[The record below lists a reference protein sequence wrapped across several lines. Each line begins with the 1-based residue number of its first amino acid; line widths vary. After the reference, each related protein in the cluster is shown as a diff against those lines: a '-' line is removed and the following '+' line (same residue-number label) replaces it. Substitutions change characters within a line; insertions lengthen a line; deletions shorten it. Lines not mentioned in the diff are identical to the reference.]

1 MKKTVCLMLAM
12 MLCLASVPALAAGK
26 LNVTQENYHFVVSY
40 GRYVYAYAKVENS
53 GDRPI
58 KVNAGVLE
66 IYDENGDV
74 LSSTDYHNAYAT
86 YLQPGEYT
94 YVRMYD
100 GLEENQVPADYMLT
114 LVGKSDNSRVAFRLP
129 AEASFEMGVKEEW
142 QTHNYLYAQVTN
154 PTDKVLYS
162 VETVFALLDAEENII
177 YIESK
182 SLYSEIGIMPGQS
195 VMVRLDI
202 PTNYTDYFAANG
214 IVPASVDAI
223 SYVLMEK

>member
-86 YLQPGEYT
+86 YLQPG
-94 YVRMYD
+94 
-100 GLEENQVPADYMLT
+100 
-114 LVGKSDNSRVAFRLP
+114 
-129 AEASFEMGVKEEW
+129 
-142 QTHNYLYAQVTN
+142 
-154 PTDKVLYS
+154 
-162 VETVFALLDAEENII
+162 
-177 YIESK
+177 
-182 SLYSEIGIMPGQS
+182 
-195 VMVRLDI
+195 
-202 PTNYTDYFAANG
+202 
-214 IVPASVDAI
+214 
-223 SYVLMEK
+223 